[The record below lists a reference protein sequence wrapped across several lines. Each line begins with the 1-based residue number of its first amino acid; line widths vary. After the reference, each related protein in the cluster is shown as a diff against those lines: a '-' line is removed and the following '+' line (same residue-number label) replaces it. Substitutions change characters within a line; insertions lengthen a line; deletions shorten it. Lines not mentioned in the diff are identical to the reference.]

1 MFLERI
7 KGVFRLDAGTF
18 KEIEHDESA
27 TAQAAI
33 VVFLVALLGAIGA
46 FIGAQAANAALS
58 GLGEQFSEFGEMD
71 LPNLTAALSPV
82 GALFNAFIGAFV
94 AWLVWSVMTYF
105 IGVNI
110 FKGEATIPEMLR
122 VIGFA
127 QAPRLLSVLNFI
139 PCIGWLFGLA
149 GWVWAIAA
157 SFVAIREGLDLDSGK
172 ALATILLSFIAAI
185 LVNAVIGWVF
195 GFIF

>member
-33 VVFLVALLGAIGA
+33 VVFLVALLAAIGA
-46 FIGAQAANAALS
+46 FIGAQAANAALA
-58 GLGEQFSEFGEMD
+58 GFTEQFGEFGEMD
-71 LPNLTAALSPV
+71 LPTVTAALSPF
-82 GALFNAFIGAFV
+82 GALLNAFIGAFV

-105 IGVNI
+105 IGVNV

-139 PCIGWLFGLA
+139 PCIGWLFGFA
-149 GWVWAIAA
+149 GWLWAVVA
-157 SFVAIREGLDLDSGK
+157 SFVAIREGLDLDGGK
-172 ALATILLSFIAAI
+172 ALATILLSFLAAI
-185 LVNAVIGWVF
+185 IVNVVISWIF